1 MIFFKN
7 EGNIPPTPYLRTS
20 RCLETVLTP
29 SIFHRRQNFSL
40 LGITNTSG
48 AGLGAVYS

>member
-20 RCLETVLTP
+20 RCLESVFRDNRNRNRNRIFP
-29 SIFHRRQNFSL
+29 SILSIKYTFFS
-40 LGITNTSG
+40 IEDN
-48 AGLGAVYS
+48 

>member
-1 MIFFKN
+1 MIVLGN

-20 RCLETVLTP
+20 RCLETALAP
-29 SIFHRRQNFSL
+29 SKFHRRQNFSL

>member
-1 MIFFKN
+1 MIFLEN